1 MGFEPTPPVTFR
13 ITSHWSIPLGHDG
26 LVNFGGFNLA
36 GIAALRADVNVL
48 SPKKHML
55 KIVAALSF

>member
-1 MGFEPTPPVTFR
+1 MGFEPSPPVTFR
-13 ITSHWSIPLGHDG
+13 ITSHSSIPLGHDG
-26 LVNFGGFNLA
+26 LVNFEGFNLA

-48 SPKKHML
+48 YPKKHML